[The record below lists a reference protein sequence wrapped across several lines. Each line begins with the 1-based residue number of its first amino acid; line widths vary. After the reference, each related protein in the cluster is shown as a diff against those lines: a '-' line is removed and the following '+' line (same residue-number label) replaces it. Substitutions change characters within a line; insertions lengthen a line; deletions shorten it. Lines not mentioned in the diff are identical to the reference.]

1 MIKYIHHNQLDV
13 EKYDTCISNAVNSRI
28 YAYSW
33 YLDCVCDD
41 WNVLVKDDYEAVMP
55 LPTRKKFGISY
66 VYLPPWVQQ
75 LGVFS
80 LERLNESVVESFLSA
95 IPKKFKL
102 VELKLNSDNHISS
115 KKILE
120 RVNYIL
126 SLDTNFK
133 SIVANYNSNRKRIL
147 KADFSKFRIEKETDP
162 TIFLDFYSKNKL
174 AIQLPKDSLD
184 CLKKLVNS
192 KEDAVRIWSVYF
204 KDEMISSL
212 LWLKDF
218 YRIIYLLP
226 VNSEEGKKGNASTYL
241 INSLIEEYQKTGL
254 ILDFEGSMIKGVAGF
269 YKSFGAKAET
279 YYHFKK
285 CRIF

>member
-1 MIKYIHHNQLDV
+1 MIKYIHRNQLDV
-13 EKYDTCISNAVNSRI
+13 EKYDACISYAVNSRI

-33 YLDCVCDD
+33 YLDIVCDD

-55 LPTRKKFGISY
+55 LPIRKKLGISY

-80 LERLNESVVESFLSA
+80 LERLNESVVESFLKA

-102 VELKLNSDNHISS
+102 VELKLNSDNQISS
-115 KKILE
+115 KKISE

-126 SLDTNFK
+126 SLDTDFK
-133 SIVANYNSNRKRIL
+133 SIVTDYNSNRKRIL
-147 KADFSKFRIEKETDP
+147 KADFSKFRIEKKTDP

-174 AIQLPKDSLD
+174 AIELPKDTFD

-204 KDEMISSL
+204 NDKLISSL
-212 LWLKDF
+212 LWLKDL
-218 YRIIYLLP
+218 YRITYLLP
-226 VNSEEGKKGNASTYL
+226 VNNEQGKKDNASTYL
-241 INSLIEEYQKTGL
+241 INSLIKEYQNTGL
-254 ILDFEGSMIKGVAGF
+254 ILDFEGSMIKGVASF
-269 YKSFGAKAET
+269 YKSFGTKAET

-285 CRIF
+285 YRIF